1 MDELLTT
8 VHEQSS
14 QPILRVLFACEHG
27 KKVWEQAEAMNAKLL
42 AKATKLT
49 TLTTLQD
56 LEMNSLSQSE
66 QDVVPIGT
74 LCKV

>member
-1 MDELLTT
+1 
-8 VHEQSS
+8 
-14 QPILRVLFACEHG
+14 
-27 KKVWEQAEAMNAKLL
+27 MNAKLL